1 MKRRIEAKLVIV
13 GASSVGEW
21 LFACKRDRP
30 ADLLEQQYKLPALQL
45 ASQAT

>member
-21 LFACKRDRP
+21 LLHAG
-30 ADLLEQQYKLPALQL
+30 ASLLIFLPQYQLPALQL